1 MEIREFLNK
10 FMKATENMSVEER
23 EALLQMFQGVSQEIK
38 KRIQKHIFVI
48 LKIAKVFQME

>member
-23 EALLQMFQGVSQEIK
+23 EALLKMFQGVSHEIK
-38 KRIQKHIFVI
+38 GECCEK
-48 LKIAKVFQME
+48 ES